1 MSDFLIAV
9 TVTCLTAA
17 AMPALL
23 PAQAPASDF
32 RDFVVLSHFDVNVRT
47 GPGVDQIIVGR
58 AQKGT
63 LFPFVAQTGD
73 WYEIQLFSGVLRYVS
88 RSLAY
93 YLTPDQIIP
102 GHRLELPANE
112 DSVRALISATRVE
125 KGRAAREA
133 EALLPSSLD
142 AERHATLRRLLV
154 DRNLLQLFED
164 RSIQPAVYW
173 LPEAEELRM

>member
-1 MSDFLIAV
+1 MSRVLIAV
-9 TVTCLTAA
+9 TAICLTAPVR
-17 AMPALL
+17 PALL
-23 PAQAPASDF
+23 PAQAPDS

-47 GPGVDQIIVGR
+47 GPGIDQIIVGR

-63 LFPFVAQTGD
+63 LFPFVSESGD
-73 WYEIQLFSGVLRYVS
+73 WYEVELFSGVSRYVS

-112 DSVRALISATRVE
+112 DSVRALISDTRVE
-125 KGRAAREA
+125 KRRAAREA

-142 AERHATLRRLLV
+142 AERHAELHRLLV